1 MLYISKL
8 FLCFIIFSFLGWC
21 LEVLYG
27 MFVLKRFVNRG
38 FLVGPLCPLYGTGCI
53 LLYLLLKGY
62 EDDPIMLMLAAM
74 AVCSILEYLT
84 SYLMEKM
91 FKTRWWDYSNMKF
104 NINGRIC
111 LEMIIPFG
119 ILGLLVVKFLYPTA
133 LMLLGK
139 IPENILLII
148 TGIIFTILIVD
159 ICVSFHVIMHFT
171 NAALKVPKDMTEEIT
186 KFVKETLTKQS
197 HLTKRLV
204 ESFPNLQINIHS
216 IKKKIK
222 VMRDKGR
229 EKINSLKEK
238 KSN

>member
-1 MLYISKL
+1 MLEVSKL

-27 MFVLKRFVNRG
+27 RVVLHRFVNRG
-38 FLVGPLCPLYGTGCI
+38 FLVGPLCPLYGTGCV
-53 LLYLLLKGY
+53 LLYLLLGSY
-62 EDDPIMLMLAAM
+62 ADDPIMLMLAAM

-84 SYLMEKM
+84 SFVMEKI

-119 ILGLLVVKFLYPTA
+119 ILGLLVVNILFPTTLNCLNMLPEVALYVITA
-133 LMLLGK
+133 L
-139 IPENILLII
+139 
-148 TGIIFTILIVD
+148 IFTILLIDVS
-159 ICVSFHVIMHFT
+159 VSFHVIMRFT
-171 NAALKVPKDMTEEIT
+171 NVALKVPKDMTEEIT
-186 KFVKETLTKQS
+186 KFVKDTLSKQS

-204 ESFPNLQINIHS
+204 ESFPNLEINLNLV
-216 IKKKIK
+216 KKKIK
-222 VMRDKGR
+222 EVRDKGR

-238 KSN
+238 KQN